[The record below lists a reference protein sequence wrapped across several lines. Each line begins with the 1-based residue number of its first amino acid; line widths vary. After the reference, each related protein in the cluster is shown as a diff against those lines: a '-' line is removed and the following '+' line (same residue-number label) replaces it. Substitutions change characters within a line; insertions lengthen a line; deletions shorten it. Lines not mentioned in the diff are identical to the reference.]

1 MKKTVSVVIPNYNGI
16 TYNKACLAA
25 MRRQTRPA
33 DRLIV
38 VDNGSTDGSAE
49 EIERLFPEAVL
60 IRFPENT
67 GFCGAVNAGIRASM
81 DMDYVILLNND
92 TVAHPA
98 FVEELLLAASGR
110 RVFSAQAKMLQM
122 QEPSKIDDA
131 GDYYCA
137 FGWAFA
143 EGKGAPADTYRKSR
157 EIFACCAGA
166 AIYSVPLLKEIGLFD
181 ENHFAYLEDIDIGWR
196 ARIRGYRNIYAPRAR
211 VLHAGS
217 AASGSIYNLFKVRN
231 TSRNSIYIVWKNMP
245 WPQILLNLPLL
256 LPGFFVKAL
265 FFALKGFGGEYIRG
279 IARGFALCGKSR
291 EEGRKVPF
299 RLRYLG
305 NYLRIQG
312 ELWVNCLRRLG
323 LLKSGSRS

>member
-1 MKKTVSVVIPNYNGI
+1 MKKKVSVVIPNYNGLM
-16 TYNKACLAA
+16 YYRGCLAA

-49 EIERLFPEAVL
+49 EVARLFPEAEL

-67 GFCGAVNAGIRASM
+67 GFCGAVNAGIRASK

-92 TVAHPA
+92 TVAHPR
-98 FVEELLLAASGR
+98 FVEELLLAISGR

-122 QEPSKIDDA
+122 QDPERIDDA

-143 EGKGAPADTYRKSR
+143 DGKGRPAGEYRKSR
-157 EIFACCAGA
+157 ELFACCAGA
-166 AIYSVPLLKEIGLFD
+166 AIYDCRLLEEVGLFD
-181 ENHFAYLEDIDIGWR
+181 EEHFAYLEDIDIGWR
-196 ARIRGYRNIYAPRAR
+196 ARIRGYRNISAPRAK

-231 TSRNSIYIVWKNMP
+231 TSRNSIYIIGKNMP
-245 WPQILLNLPLL
+245 LPQILLNLPLL
-256 LPGFFVKAL
+256 VPGFLVKAV
-265 FFALKGFGGEYIRG
+265 FFAAKGFGKEYVRG
-279 IARGFALCGKSR
+279 IAKGFALCKKARAEGKIVR
-291 EEGRKVPF
+291 F
-299 RLRYLG
+299 RPRYLG
-305 NYLRIQG
+305 NYLKIQW

-323 LLKSGSRS
+323 